1 MTFASRNRSRKPP
14 VVDQHRAAA
23 QADLSWRFP
32 DRQYAERLDVPG
44 PAICSRCHS
53 YLETDHWR
61 YDEKRYLQ
69 LKGQSD
75 VHVTLCPGCVR
86 VEKRLYEGEV
96 MVHHDWSAVDK
107 QEVLNLIHHEEAR
120 ARATNPTARIALM
133 EDRGDDLYILT
144 TTQFLAER
152 IGKELHKAY
161 RGTLKLM
168 PLPRERFT
176 RVRWARE

>member
-1 MTFASRNRSRKPP
+1 MSFASRNRPRKPP
-14 VVDQHRAAA
+14 VVDQNRAVM
-23 QADLSWRFP
+23 QADLSWRYP
-32 DRQYAERLDVPG
+32 DRQFAERLDVPG

-61 YDEKRYLQ
+61 YDEHRYLQ
-69 LKGQSD
+69 LKGRSD
-75 VHVTLCPGCVR
+75 IHVMLCPGCSR

-96 MVHHDWSAVDK
+96 LVKHDWSNVDK

-133 EDRGDDLYILT
+133 EDRGDELYILT
-144 TTQFLAER
+144 TTQFLAVR

-161 RGTLKLM
+161 RGTLKVT
-168 PLPRERFT
+168 PLPRERFS